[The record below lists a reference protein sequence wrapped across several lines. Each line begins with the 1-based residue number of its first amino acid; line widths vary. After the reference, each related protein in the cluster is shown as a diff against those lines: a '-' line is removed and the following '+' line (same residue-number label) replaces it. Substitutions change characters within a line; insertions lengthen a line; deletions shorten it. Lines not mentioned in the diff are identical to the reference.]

1 MFTQSKYRFLSKRS
15 IRVALG
21 FVVVALVAGIYFLFR
36 PFPAGPSLDVAAK
49 APGVKEAASV
59 NGWSAYA
66 NPPAE
71 VKANDSRSLSA
82 AAYNQKLFPGQA
94 SVKGFL
100 LGGGLVSPNTSSAS
114 SSVQKLDI
122 VGGTVLE
129 TNLFSGRLISPS
141 APSSSV
147 AVASVQRLDIGAG
160 YVLET
165 SSKGSKIVAPSAPS
179 NPASAALAAQESR
192 LPSFVRQIVGSDY
205 ERDFAPA
212 SVAEPASAQ
221 EPGLVPSFVLAI
233 RSQDERGFA
242 PAVSASA
249 TQRLYIGAGY
259 VLETSS
265 KGSKIVAPSAS
276 FVPAPAVAASATQ
289 TLYIGAG
296 YVLETNAQG
305 SRIVAPNTPLKLAAT
320 VSNAD
325 YLKKIDIGSGYT
337 LLLGPGDSWKI
348 APAP

>member
-15 IRVALG
+15 IRIFLG
-21 FVVVALVAGIYFLFR
+21 FVVVALVAGVYFLFR

-49 APGVKEAASV
+49 VSGVKEAASV

-71 VKANDSRSLSA
+71 AKANDSRSLSA
-82 AAYNQKLFPGQA
+82 AA
-94 SVKGFL
+94 S
-100 LGGGLVSPNTSSAS
+100 
-114 SSVQKLDI
+114 
-122 VGGTVLE
+122 
-129 TNLFSGRLISPS
+129 
-141 APSSSV
+141 
-147 AVASVQRLDIGAG
+147 SVQRLDIGAG

-179 NPASAALAAQESR
+179 VASA
-192 LPSFVRQIVGSDY
+192 
-205 ERDFAPA
+205 
-212 SVAEPASAQ
+212 SVKK
-221 EPGLVPSFVLAI
+221 L
-233 RSQDERGFA
+233 D
-242 PAVSASA
+242 
-249 TQRLYIGAGY
+249 IGAGY
-259 VLETSS
+259 VLEISQS
-265 KGSKIVAPSAS
+265 NSKIVAPNAPLVVSASVQRLDIGSGYVLETNAQGGRVIAPSAS

-320 VSNAD
+320 VSNAET
-325 YLKKIDIGSGYT
+325 LKKIDIGSGYT